1 MFFER
6 GSFSTKTNDQQ
17 RKSSMNNRT
26 VYFLG
31 LVVWLMTL
39 PYLAVAQEKLN
50 RMLRERESLHQE
62 WQASE
67 SKKSGLFGN
76 RTKKDM
82 EATNEWMG
90 RIIQKDN
97 QIMEELEMLKDIQTT
112 EISYEKEDYKYI
124 AQKAEEDIV
133 KLKRAL
139 QEKGND
145 ILQEKENKRT
155 YEWTT
160 LVFFSVV

>member
-1 MFFER
+1 
-6 GSFSTKTNDQQ
+6 
-17 RKSSMNNRT
+17 MNNRT

-39 PYLAVAQEKLN
+39 PFLAVAQEKLN
-50 RMLRERESLHQE
+50 RLLQERETLHQE
-62 WQASE
+62 WQVSE

-97 QIMEELEMLKDIQTT
+97 QIMQELEMLKDIQTT

-124 AQKAEEDIV
+124 AQKAEADIV

-139 QEKGND
+139 LEKDKD
-145 ILQEKENKRT
+145 ILQEKEKKRT

-160 LVFFSVV
+160 LVFFLSSLTLGWLYFRKKG

>member
-1 MFFER
+1 
-6 GSFSTKTNDQQ
+6 
-17 RKSSMNNRT
+17 MNKRT

-39 PYLAVAQEKLN
+39 PYLAIAQEKLN
-50 RMLRERESLHQE
+50 RLLRERETLHQE

-82 EATNEWMG
+82 KATNEWMA

-97 QIMEELEMLKDIQTT
+97 RVMQELEMLKDIQTT
-112 EISYEKEDYKYI
+112 EIGYEKEDYKYI
-124 AQKAEEDIV
+124 AQKAEADIV

-139 QEKGND
+139 LDKDED
-145 ILQEKENKRT
+145 ILQEKEKKRT

-160 LVFFSVV
+160 LVFFLSSLTLGWLYFRKKNRVFPTKR

>member
-1 MFFER
+1 
-6 GSFSTKTNDQQ
+6 
-17 RKSSMNNRT
+17 MNNRT

-39 PYLAVAQEKLN
+39 PNLAVAQEKLN
-50 RMLRERESLHQE
+50 RLLQERETLHQQ
-62 WQASE
+62 WQTSE

-97 QIMEELEMLKDIQTT
+97 QIMQELEMLKDIQTT
-112 EISYEKEDYKYI
+112 EIGYEKEDYKYI
-124 AQKAEEDIV
+124 AQKAEADIV

-139 QEKGND
+139 LERDED
-145 ILQEKENKRT
+145 ILQEKGKKRT

-160 LVFFSVV
+160 LLFFLSSLTLGWLYFRKKS